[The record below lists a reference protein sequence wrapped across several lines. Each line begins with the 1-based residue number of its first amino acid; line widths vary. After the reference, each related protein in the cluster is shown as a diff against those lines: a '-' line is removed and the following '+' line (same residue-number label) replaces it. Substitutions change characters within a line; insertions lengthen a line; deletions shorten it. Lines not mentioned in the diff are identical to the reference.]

1 MKRIFQFLAL
11 VSLTFSALNAAIT
24 VTPSSTRISQ
34 ADAGLL
40 SLTYQVSGVGT
51 CTLASSSSGTFAT
64 TSDQML
70 GTVSTP
76 VSIPLASGYGS
87 ASEAVMV
94 PYAVLKRAQ
103 ELGAASFVFRR
114 QFTLT
119 CASASAPV
127 TTVVNITQTSNVAA
141 DFAIKRIQLYFDNR
155 RAETTVKRNSTLQAY
170 ADISFS
176 GNGLLR
182 GYWEVDGRAY
192 PPVIEHLSG
201 MQSVTLTFPEV
212 PPLPTFMP
220 GSHIIRFV
228 VTSPVSGLR
237 NPEIIY
243 YVTDDE
249 EVRIMTILPSTAAG
263 TIIDQADNTLS
274 WSQLNNGSYYFIEML
289 GESKETIFS
298 AYTKDPF
305 YKIPDFA
312 FRHVFHKGNTYKWR
326 VKGFDTEGKL
336 IGESPISTFELSL

>member
-11 VSLTFSALNAAIT
+11 VSLTISALNAAIT

-34 ADAGLL
+34 GDAGLL

-51 CTLASSSSGTFAT
+51 CTMASSSSGTFS
-64 TSDQML
+64 TSDQIL

-76 VSIPLASGYGS
+76 VAIPLSSGYGS
-87 ASEAVMV
+87 ASETVMV

-103 ELGAASFVFRR
+103 ELGSASFVFIR

-127 TTVVNITQTSNVAA
+127 TTIVNITQTSDVAA
-141 DFAIKRIQLYFDNR
+141 DFAIKRVQLYFDNR
-155 RAETTVKRNSTLQAY
+155 RAETTVKRNSTLHAY
-170 ADISFS
+170 ADVSFS

-192 PPVIEHLSG
+192 PPFIEHLSG

-228 VTSPVSGLR
+228 ITSPVSGLR
-237 NPEIIY
+237 SPEIIY

-249 EVRIMTILPSTAAG
+249 EVRVMTILPSTAAG
-263 TIIDQADNTLS
+263 AIIDQADNTLS
-274 WSQLNNGSYYFIEML
+274 WGALKSGSYYFIEML
-289 GESKETIFS
+289 DDSKETIFS

-312 FRHVFHKGNTYKWR
+312 FRHVFHKGNSYKWR
-326 VKGFDTEGKL
+326 VKGFDAEGKL